1 MAEDD
6 SDSDE
11 PLGIVDVDD
20 SDEEWQPENEVNAA
34 AQTEATAVVQRRR
47 SARNNGKRP
56 DYVHER
62 CDEEFS
68 GCKGYSHFGRTRK
81 GGDTRP
87 NSKAVLPPKKT
98 RSAART
104 MLNYFAT
111 PGKRPRPIPRVVVD
125 LTGKQS
131 TAGTSPQTR
140 TRWGRPPKSS
150 LKSEA
155 VSSMKQRM
163 QRTATGGALSVAPT
177 PRRKWNGT
185 ARFNVN
191 IYMLIYVACNLYA
204 LLIIIVVLI
213 IADEAQSEEIDRYF
227 PDN

>member
-11 PLGIVDVDD
+11 PLGIIDVDD

-34 AQTEATAVVQRRR
+34 AQTEATAVVQWRR

-81 GGDTRP
+81 GGDNRP
-87 NSKAVLPPKKT
+87 NSKAALAPKKT
-98 RSAART
+98 RSSVT

-140 TRWGRPPKSS
+140 TRWGRPPKCSSKTATIVS
-150 LKSEA
+150 LKKR
-155 VSSMKQRM
+155 V
-163 QRTATGGALSVAPT
+163 QRTATADTHCPLLPHQGES
-177 PRRKWNGT
+177 GT
-185 ARFNVN
+185 ER
-191 IYMLIYVACNLYA
+191 YV
-204 LLIIIVVLI
+204 
-213 IADEAQSEEIDRYF
+213 
-227 PDN
+227 

>member
-11 PLGIVDVDD
+11 PLGIIDVDD

-81 GGDTRP
+81 GGDNRP
-87 NSKAVLPPKKT
+87 NSKAALAPKKT
-98 RSAART
+98 RSSVT

-125 LTGKQS
+125 LTSKES

-140 TRWGRPPKSS
+140 TRWGRPPKCSSKTATIVS
-150 LKSEA
+150 LKKR
-155 VSSMKQRM
+155 V
-163 QRTATGGALSVAPT
+163 QRTATAGTLSVAPT

-185 ARFNVN
+185 VRLNVN
-191 IYMLIYVACNLYA
+191 NCSM
-204 LLIIIVVLI
+204 
-213 IADEAQSEEIDRYF
+213 
-227 PDN
+227 